1 MLESVKRVR
10 RRRSVTAHATAPSA
24 SAAASS
30 DDSSDEWPA
39 CGGAGEVTLTLAG
52 VVKLVSVDDAQIEV
66 VVVGGGDVADAAVG
80 EGIGSIAP
88 IENSMARTGANV
100 VGLKSETST
109 SQTVASSARSQIAA
123 AFATRASRAR
133 HCRRVL
139 FV

>member
-1 MLESVKRVR
+1 MRPR
-10 RRRSVTAHATAPSA
+10 RRARRSVTAHATAPSA

-80 EGIGSIAP
+80 DGIDLDRADREFAP
-88 IENSMARTGANV
+88 HGTAQM
-100 VGLKSETST
+100 
-109 SQTVASSARSQIAA
+109 
-123 AFATRASRAR
+123 
-133 HCRRVL
+133 CRD
-139 FV
+139 